1 VWIKAVAGAVPSS
14 WRGVTSGVSEV
25 GMRYRLAL
33 YLDKARLV
41 RPRGVSAGGAEVRVS
56 GAGFRRR
63 GLTRVG
69 LLSMSWRL
77 GLFLGSSS

>member
-1 VWIKAVAGAVPSS
+1 MWIKAVAGAVPSS
-14 WRGVTSGVSEV
+14 WQGVTSGVSEV

-41 RPRGVSAGGAEVRVS
+41 RPRGSPLEGLRLEFL

-63 GLTRVG
+63 GLTRMG

-77 GLFLGSSS
+77 GRFLGSSS